1 MTYNYAYLW
10 HKQVAELQ
18 PLPEGHEVW
27 TGVFTFDPGMGLAP
41 EEKYIVDGWWVSVDL
56 MNLAVAIR
64 TLPGYRTVR
73 FGVGEGEV
81 SPMGVGNRKLTIA
94 RELYIYYPDQVYT
107 MGSIRIKEEI
117 YRITS
122 QRISKTESNRV
133 RYYDSKYRS
142 TAYAK
147 TMRSALTAV
156 KRNLVPYTD
165 EETTIT
171 LLQDSYHPY
180 QKHSRAKYQGTTV
193 SARQEVVTRMS
204 QYNSEL
210 NRELRSWL
218 NSSYVFTYPEARSVL
233 EQFVCAQGEENEVM
247 NTTFI
252 ASLVYVEEG
261 AIKVRSVVGTVPVRD
276 VDSGTF
282 VKQFV
287 SDAVRVST
295 YKEVSELPEA
305 MMERI
310 ATLHIMPVSEFVEN
324 VGMRISDSAYLLVG
338 V

>member
-1 MTYNYAYLW
+1 MTYNYAYIW
-10 HKQVAELQ
+10 HKQVVELQ
-18 PLPEGHEVW
+18 PLPEEHEVR
-27 TGVFTFDPGMGLAP
+27 TGVFPFDPGMGLDV
-41 EEKYIVDGWWVSVDL
+41 EDRYIVDGWWVSKAMMDI
-56 MNLAVAIR
+56 AVAIR
-64 TLPGYRTVR
+64 TLPGYRKVR
-73 FGVGEGEV
+73 FGVGAGEV
-81 SPMGVGNRKLTIA
+81 SAMGLGNRKLTHA
-94 RELYIYYPDQVYT
+94 RELHIYYPDQVYT
-107 MGSIRIKEEI
+107 MGSIRIRDDE

-122 QRISKTESNRV
+122 RRIWKAQSERA
-133 RYYDSKYRS
+133 RYNDSKYRC
-142 TAYAK
+142 TAKAK
-147 TMRSALTAV
+147 TIRSALTAV

-171 LLQDSYHPY
+171 LLQDSYNPY
-180 QKHSRAKYQGTTV
+180 QEYSRAKYQGNTLA
-193 SARQEVVTRMS
+193 ARQEIVRRITEH
-204 QYNSEL
+204 NSEL
-210 NRELRSWL
+210 NKELRSWL

-261 AIKVRSVVGTVPVRD
+261 AIRVRSVVGTVPIRD

-287 SDAVRVST
+287 SDAARVST

-310 ATLHIMPVSEFVEN
+310 ATLHIVPVSEFVEN